1 MTENL
6 LENLL
11 RKNGLKVTKGRK
23 EVLRLMEKRKDEP
36 MKAEQVYDLVPRE
49 ICSSLSTVYR
59 ILNQLSQKGLLKS
72 TLYQNGIMYYQYN
85 SGEHRHYIVCSKCGK
100 VAALENCPMDAF
112 DNYIRKDTGFDITG
126 HVFELTGL
134 CPDCKEKLKSGK

>member
-1 MTENL
+1 MSENVL
-6 LENLL
+6 DDLL

-23 EVLRLMEKRKDEP
+23 EVLKLMEEKKDLP
-36 MKAEQVYDLVPRE
+36 MKAEQVYDLIPRSV
-49 ICSSLSTVYR
+49 CASLSTVYR
-59 ILNQLSQKGLLKS
+59 ILNQLSEKGLLKS
-72 TLYQNGIMYYQYN
+72 MLYQNGIMYYQYD

-126 HVFELTGL
+126 HIFELTGI
-134 CPDCKEKLKSGK
+134 CPDCKEHAESRE